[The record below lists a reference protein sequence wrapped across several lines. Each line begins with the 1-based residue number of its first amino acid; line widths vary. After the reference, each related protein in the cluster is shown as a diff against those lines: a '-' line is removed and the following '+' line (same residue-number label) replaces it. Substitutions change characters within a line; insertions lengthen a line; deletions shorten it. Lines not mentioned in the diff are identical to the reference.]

1 MEETVTNFQILP
13 VRFSEKR
20 HLQLRARLTKK
31 LLCSKTFTFLL
42 ICIIVDGLKAPF
54 IIIIQ

>member
-42 ICIIVDGLKAPF
+42 ICIIVDG
-54 IIIIQ
+54 